1 MAKELFRAVQAAEN
15 QADLRIQEAQK
26 SARELLKVTETEI
39 VENERKIA
47 LEHRAM
53 YQSIMEEKRKA
64 FTAALNSNEATQQEL
79 LTQKLQQARAHL
91 GTAALRIVERVWN
104 DGHR

>member
-1 MAKELFRAVQAAEN
+1 MAKELFRAVQTAEN
-15 QADLRIQEAQK
+15 QADQRIQEAQK

-53 YQSIMEEKRKA
+53 YQSIMEEKRVV
-64 FTAALNSNEATQQEL
+64 FSAALSSNEAVQQAALAE
-79 LTQKLQQARAHL
+79 KLQQARTHL
-91 GTAALRIVERVWN
+91 DASAQRIEERVWT
-104 DGHR
+104 DGNR

>member
-1 MAKELFRAVQAAEN
+1 MAKELFRAAQTAEN
-15 QADLRIQEAQK
+15 QADQRIQEAQK

-53 YQSIMEEKRKA
+53 YQSIMEEKRVV
-64 FTAALNSNEATQQEL
+64 FSAALSSNEAVQQAALAE
-79 LTQKLQQARAHL
+79 KLQQARTHL
-91 GTAALRIVERVWN
+91 DAAAQRIVERVWN
-104 DGHR
+104 DGNR